1 MWWSKWRANFPRCPA
16 IRFPNLL
23 YLVRPCTTKV
33 PTLLTFS
40 ILQEEYWKTKLFSSY
55 GDYLTSRGYEPDP
68 ESKKNSHLEIQSSLM
83 RLFAV
88 SFLTTC
94 NSYIKVQRCSLALR
108 LTNWQPTL
116 MGQLAVSRPWT
127 PCWIDGLVELMWF
140 IYCQVLDFRRL

>member
-1 MWWSKWRANFPRCPA
+1 MCGGQNGEQIFRGARLYGSPTFSILLRPA
-16 IRFPNLL
+16 LPKSL
-23 YLVRPCTTKV
+23 
-33 PTLLTFS
+33 TLLTFS

-116 MGQLAVSRPWT
+116 VG
-127 PCWIDGLVELMWF
+127 
-140 IYCQVLDFRRL
+140 